1 MGIRPGVLRLFRLL
15 RPLKEI
21 SSPSFRP
28 MDKSPF
34 LELEEGTLGGSDSRL
49 AQDNSAVQNLT
60 INEPAESV
68 QWAGGSNQ
76 VQSRSL
82 YPPVVQAGSRF
93 RGQKE
98 LDVNTWDEEAAE
110 HLLTMRR
117 TPGDLCDCL
126 RPCRRPLKLRYPP
139 TSLKMTENLE
149 NGYPLPCGVV
159 WFVRDCAGGVCMIMT
174 WFLIL
179 YAEFVVSAILLP
191 QIQSAA
197 FCWIMGIIYHIF
209 AFLAVASHLKAV
221 FSDPGTIRLGNATK
235 DAVMRIYLATGSN
248 QPIVRCPK
256 CYCIKP
262 PRTHHCSCCR
272 RCVRKMDHHCPWVN
286 NCVGEG
292 NQKFFVL
299 FNLYIFLMS
308 STALIMVIYFFMSC
322 YTEFGRCIDNSSVWI
337 TKINGGNGT
346 LPSTILSISLG
357 FESVLFGLFTMA
369 IGCSQ
374 MSSIFQ
380 DETSVESLKRD
391 KTAARV
397 RISKREALANV
408 FGRPLS
414 WRCLSPFSPP
424 PPLAPVIPAVAES
437 AFISETATNG
447 DLRRSG
453 FGYPTTN
460 GAPLG
465 GSGATADG
473 NVVVGA
479 DGNAALELQHR
490 SRDVYLV

>member
-1 MGIRPGVLRLFRLL
+1 
-15 RPLKEI
+15 
-21 SSPSFRP
+21 
-28 MDKSPF
+28 
-34 LELEEGTLGGSDSRL
+34 
-49 AQDNSAVQNLT
+49 
-60 INEPAESV
+60 
-68 QWAGGSNQ
+68 
-76 VQSRSL
+76 
-82 YPPVVQAGSRF
+82 
-93 RGQKE
+93 
-98 LDVNTWDEEAAE
+98 
-110 HLLTMRR
+110 
-117 TPGDLCDCL
+117 
-126 RPCRRPLKLRYPP
+126 
-139 TSLKMTENLE
+139 
-149 NGYPLPCGVV
+149 
-159 WFVRDCAGGVCMIMT
+159 
-174 WFLIL
+174 
-179 YAEFVVSAILLP
+179 
-191 QIQSAA
+191 
-197 FCWIMGIIYHIF
+197 
-209 AFLAVASHLKAV
+209 
-221 FSDPGTIRLGNATK
+221 
-235 DAVMRIYLATGSN
+235 
-248 QPIVRCPK
+248 
-256 CYCIKP
+256 
-262 PRTHHCSCCR
+262 
-272 RCVRKMDHHCPWVN
+272 MDHHCPWVN